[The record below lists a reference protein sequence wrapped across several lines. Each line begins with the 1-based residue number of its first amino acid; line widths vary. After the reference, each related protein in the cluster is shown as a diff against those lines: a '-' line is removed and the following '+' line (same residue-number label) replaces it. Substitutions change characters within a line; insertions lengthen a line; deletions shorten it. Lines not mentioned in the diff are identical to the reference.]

1 MIAKRKW
8 EKVVLLALEDIDRP
22 KAMMVPPG

>member
-1 MIAKRKW
+1 MIETRKW

-22 KAMMVPPG
+22 EAKMVPPG